1 MEKYVPVVF
10 FLSNVFQNNQLSCRA
25 VMKFRAIEMSMIL
38 LNTELTL
45 NLAPFLGKNNMPVQY
60 LKEKLVVFFV
70 ILKNLQ
76 KIRQAQVE
84 DFGYSRGSNI
94 EFLSF
99 CFI

>member
-1 MEKYVPVVF
+1 
-10 FLSNVFQNNQLSCRA
+10 
-25 VMKFRAIEMSMIL
+25 MKFRAIEMSMIL